1 MLYIPDRMPVVTVIS
16 QITVSGA
23 SICSSPGLMD
33 RAALSNLS
41 RKQSQPHQRASAWKT
56 GSLLVNVHTG
66 TTCESLLA
74 RIYNLT
80 DNDEDNYGSARME
93 W

>member
-1 MLYIPDRMPVVTVIS
+1 MLYIPDRMPAVIVIP

-41 RKQSQPHQRASAWKT
+41 REQSQPHQRA
-56 GSLLVNVHTG
+56 
-66 TTCESLLA
+66 
-74 RIYNLT
+74 
-80 DNDEDNYGSARME
+80 
-93 W
+93 